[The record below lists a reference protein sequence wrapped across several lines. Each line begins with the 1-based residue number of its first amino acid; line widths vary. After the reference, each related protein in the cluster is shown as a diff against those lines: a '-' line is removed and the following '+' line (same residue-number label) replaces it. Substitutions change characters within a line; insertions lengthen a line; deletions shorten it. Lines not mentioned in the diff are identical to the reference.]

1 MNRKKISERIKKELR
16 QQADNQCPICGEND
30 EFTFEYHHIKP
41 HSEGGESE
49 EENLILLCRN
59 CHAKVHHGKISQTE
73 ILKEKESLRSSNP
86 SRRASPIRS
95 NVIYFPGINRGQVA
109 NNIEKIEIKTQSKA
123 VKLNPPSGAIAASLP
138 HRNYVKYL
146 IDRYHEFKKA
156 EVGRENMK
164 YPIFYGPIKKKFGA
178 RWDMV
183 PLERF
188 ENLSAYIQT
197 RIDKTKLGRNRKSK
211 GEKNYSTFEEY
222 DEKYL
227 RQR

>member
-1 MNRKKISERIKKELR
+1 MNRKKIPERIKKKLR

-41 HSEGGESE
+41 HSEGGEPE

-59 CHAKVHHGKISQTE
+59 CHAKVHHGKISQRE
-73 ILKEKESLRSSNP
+73 ILEVKESLRSSNH
-86 SRRASPIRS
+86 SRRASRIRS
-95 NVIYFPGINRGQVA
+95 NVINFPGTNRGQVA

-123 VKLNPPSGAIAASLP
+123 VKLNPPLGAIAASLP

-156 EVGRENMK
+156 DGRKNI
-164 YPIFYGPIKKKFGA
+164 YPIFYKSIENKFGA